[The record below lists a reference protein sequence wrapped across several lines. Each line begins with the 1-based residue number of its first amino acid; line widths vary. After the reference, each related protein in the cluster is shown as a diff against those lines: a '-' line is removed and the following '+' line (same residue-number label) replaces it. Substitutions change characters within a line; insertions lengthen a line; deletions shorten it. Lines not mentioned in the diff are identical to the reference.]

1 MATGSVQITIIDGGG
16 AAVVVP
22 GATTQLIMG
31 ICSGGVANQII
42 GTQNPN
48 TLVSNLGY
56 GPLVEAAALVTQSGG
71 TVLAMKLPTVTAG
84 SYQSGGV
91 TFTGSGTSVITM
103 TGTPFDTYYLKF
115 VVVAGGTIGTAGI
128 TFQISLDAGRNFGAI
143 LSLGT
148 ATTYA
153 IPNTGMTM
161 NFAAG
166 TLVAADTAT
175 IGSIE
180 PLWNDAGVEAG
191 LKAFQASPYAIG
203 GVGSMFL
210 VGTCAGSDTTTI
222 DTLGMTPLQ
231 NGYVYNRLIEN
242 ARDASPPAA
251 YGGSGESEATW
262 MASIETA
269 FSVVSAERA
278 SVSGGFYNMP
288 SVFLNPAG
296 GSPAYR
302 RPLSWTLAC
311 REVQIPPQ
319 RHAGRVKDGPL
330 AQIVINPITDPQ
342 DGFVYHDERLN
353 PGLDA
358 ARFNSAWTRVG
369 LPGYYDV
376 NPNLMSPPTSSFPIL
391 PLGNVMDVACD
402 IVHQIGQT
410 EIDSDV
416 RLNQNGT
423 IYENDARAIEAIFSA
438 ALQANMLSTQM
449 ISGFNVTVDRTNN
462 VRVTSTVN
470 VTVTIN
476 PRGYVEEVSA
486 TIGFLT
492 ASQAS
497 PNS

>member
-1 MATGSVQITIIDGGG
+1 MATGTVQITILDGGG

-22 GATTQLIMG
+22 GATVQLIMG

-42 GTQNPN
+42 ATQNPN
-48 TLVSNLGY
+48 TLVTNLGY

-84 SYQSGGV
+84 SFQSGGV
-91 TFTGSGTSVITM
+91 QFTGSGTSVITA
-103 TGTPFDTYYLKF
+103 TGTPYDTYYIQF
-115 VVVAGGTIGTAGI
+115 VCVTGGTIGSTGI
-128 TFQISLDAGRNFGAI
+128 TFKISLDAGRNFGSV
-143 LSLGT
+143 LTLGT
-148 ATTYA
+148 ASTYV
-153 IPNTGMTM
+153 IPNTGVTL

-166 TLVAADTAT
+166 TLVAADQGL
-175 IGSIE
+175 IGTIE

-203 GVGSMFL
+203 GVGSMLL
-210 VGTCAGSDTTTI
+210 VGTCAASDTSTV
-222 DTLGMTPLQ
+222 DTLGMTVLQ
-231 NGYVYNRLIEN
+231 NGYVFNRLIEN
-242 ARDASPPAA
+242 CRDAAAPVA
-251 YGGSGESEATW
+251 YGGAGETEAAW

-269 FSVVSAERA
+269 FSAVSAERA
-278 SVSGGFYNMP
+278 SVSAGFYNMP

-311 REVQIPPQ
+311 REVTIPPQ

-330 AQIVINPITDPQ
+330 AQIVINTITAGS

-358 ARFNSAWTRVG
+358 ARFNSAWTRIG
-369 LPGYYDV
+369 LPGFYDV

-410 EIDSDV
+410 EIDSDI

-423 IYENDARAIEAIFSA
+423 IYENDARAIEAVISA

-449 ISGFNVTVDRTNN
+449 ISGFTVTVDRTNN
-462 VRVTSTVN
+462 IAVTSTVN
-470 VTVTIN
+470 VTITIN
-476 PRGYVEEVSA
+476 PRGYIEEVA
-486 TIGFLT
+486 VTIGFLST
-492 ASQAS
+492 GQAG
-497 PNS
+497 PNP